1 MKKFTIAFTAVMAI
15 ALLLTWISVVYAE
28 EETVPLID
36 TCFASAGYSAGWID
50 DPFSRDVKLSGK
62 LQPNIDGTCTLSD
75 SLGLEGKVIN
85 ITVFQTLPVVENKT
99 ANAETSSIS
108 DDEIGGFFPC
118 CSSYLPDGT
127 LDISHQVIFYADFFD
142 VSDVGEWLITYSF
155 AGDNEYA
162 SSEHTFTINVPA
174 PPSEEEEIDIPLE
187 TIPEEDFVEV
197 NATGGVE
204 YDVETGE
211 PLVETETIEVVSTQ
225 SPADNETLNLRLEI
239 LKVLENILAIL
250 FGR

>member
-15 ALLLTWISVVYAE
+15 ALLLTWISVAYAE
-28 EETVPLID
+28 EEAVPLID
-36 TCFASAGYSAGWID
+36 TCFIGNYSAGWNED
-50 DPFSRDVKLSGK
+50 TSNRDVVFTGKLSSTVFNG
-62 LQPNIDGTCTLSD
+62 GCSSEG
-75 SLGLEGKVIN
+75 SLELEGKTVNVIALQSLYN
-85 ITVFQTLPVVENKT
+85 GYEATTTISPFQVVF
-99 ANAETSSIS
+99 S
-108 DDEIGGFFPC
+108 F
-118 CSSYLPDGT
+118 PDGT
-127 LDISHQVIFYADFFD
+127 EYG
-142 VSDVGEWLITYSF
+142 DVGEWFITYSF
-155 AGDNEYA
+155 DGYDEYA
-162 SSEHTFTINVPA
+162 SSAHVFTIIVPA
-174 PPSEEEEIDIPLE
+174 HSEEEEVDIPLE

-250 FGR
+250 FGK

>member
-1 MKKFTIAFTAVMAI
+1 MEKFTIAFTAVLTI
-15 ALLLTWISVVYAE
+15 ALLLTWISVAYAE

-75 SLGLEGKVIN
+75 SLGLEGKPIHMVAL
-85 ITVFQTLPVVENKT
+85 QTAFVYGYKT
-99 ANAETSSIS
+99 ANVETSSS
-108 DDEIGGFFPC
+108 GFFP
-118 CSSYLPDGT
+118 LQP
-127 LDISHQVIFYADFFD
+127 VIFSFIDDDPD
-142 VSDVGEWLITYSF
+142 VSAVGEWIVTYTF
-155 AGDNEYA
+155 YGDDEYA
-162 SSEHTFTINVPA
+162 SSKHTFIINVPA
-174 PPSEEEEIDIPLE
+174 LPSEEEEVDIPLIDV
-187 TIPEEDFVEV
+187 T
-197 NATGGVE
+197 TSTK
-204 YDVETGE
+204 YDGQTGE
-211 PLVETETIEVVSTQ
+211 PLDETETIEVVSTQ